1 MSAIRWRWALTLRV
15 CAGASILVKIG
26 AVFGLG
32 TVMLVMLL
40 GQSRVFYSMS
50 RDGLLWKWAGK
61 IHPKFRTPW
70 ISNLVVGAIVAFM
83 PALLPIGKLSE
94 LVNMGT
100 LLAFA
105 IVCAGVWILRRRN
118 PDLHR
123 PFKTPYGSPG
133 SDPWY
138 LERFVPDLDAAGD
151 NEDCGGWLAG
161 VWVADLLHLQRE
173 AQQGAE
179 GASGGS
185 SRMSPLLLLC
195 GKASGLMELQVLVAV
210 KVFIING
217 LRPKYSI

>member
-1 MSAIRWRWALTLRV
+1 GWSGIAR
-15 CAGASILVKIG
+15 GASVIFFAYIGFDAVSTAAQESKNPQKDMPVGILGSLAICTVLYILVAGLLTGIVPYTALNVSDPVAVGIDATGVTWASFLVKVG
-26 AVFGLG
+26 AIFGLA

-100 LLAFA
+100 FLAFA

-123 PFKTPYGSPG
+123 PFKT
-133 SDPWY
+133 
-138 LERFVPDLDAAGD
+138 
-151 NEDCGGWLAG
+151 
-161 VWVADLLHLQRE
+161 
-173 AQQGAE
+173 
-179 GASGGS
+179 
-185 SRMSPLLLLC
+185 
-195 GKASGLMELQVLVAV
+195 
-210 KVFIING
+210 
-217 LRPKYSI
+217 